1 MEGRQ
6 AKLVRYL
13 TPTSLHWKPPRCILM
28 ARHSSVSR
36 AERKARRS
44 ADQLQTE
51 LQALP
56 AVKSDRW
63 QTADQLLAR
72 AQRHFQLVAQLT
84 AENTVTSRRK
94 LREMRDVKYD
104 TDPEPTCK
112 GAWDGNAAKG
122 KVSKLRQVIGRDG
135 KHQRIMK
142 GQSARNSQAQGI

>member
-1 MEGRQ
+1 
-6 AKLVRYL
+6 
-13 TPTSLHWKPPRCILM
+13 M

-36 AERKARRS
+36 ASRHAARRVNKI
-44 ADQLQTE
+44 AGDM
-51 LQALP
+51 QAMP

-72 AQRHFQLVAQLT
+72 AQRHFALVAELA

-112 GAWDGNAAKG
+112 GAWDSNAAKG

-142 GQSARNSQAQGI
+142 GQSARNSQAKGL

>member
-1 MEGRQ
+1 
-6 AKLVRYL
+6 
-13 TPTSLHWKPPRCILM
+13 M

-36 AERKARRS
+36 ADRQAARRTDKIAS
-44 ADQLQTE
+44 DLRAM
-51 LQALP
+51 P

-72 AQRHFQLVAQLT
+72 AQRHFALVAELT
-84 AENTVTSRRK
+84 AENSVTSRRK
-94 LREMRDVKYD
+94 LREMREVRYD

-112 GAWDGNAAKG
+112 GAWDSNAAKG

-142 GQSARNSQAQGI
+142 GQSARNSQAKGI

>member
-1 MEGRQ
+1 MS
-6 AKLVRYL
+6 K
-13 TPTSLHWKPPRCILM
+13 
-28 ARHSSVSR
+28 HSSVSKTQR
-36 AERKARRS
+36 AAARLTERRA
-44 ADQLQTE
+44 AE
-51 LQALP
+51 LQAMP

-72 AQRHFQLVAQLT
+72 AQRHFHLVAELT

-94 LREMRDVKYD
+94 LREMREVKYD

-112 GAWDGNAAKG
+112 GAWDSNAAKG